1 MVMDQVCL
9 YGSGDQYKLN
19 EENQTL
25 SVLSS
30 QNHVIGFNTN
40 DSFVNQNYIDMQ
52 QLLPPDP
59 VPNNNPTPFSVVSQ
73 EGDSHE
79 YYEFRDVDLNYISRI
94 LMEEEENTYMF
105 QESSAA
111 LQAAEKSFYDELIGE
126 KCPPQPN
133 YDPQTYKDQ
142 NHKSPDGNHDTSSS
156 MLSACSTSLVDRGCK
171 SDLSECRSSNAA
183 SQSTSQSSHGSANS
197 NNSVV
202 DGFVDSPVSILDIFN
217 DSESAKQFRRGFEEA
232 SKFLPNGSAFWVILI
247 LVDCS
252 LKS

>member
-1 MVMDQVCL
+1 MVVDQVCL

-19 EENQTL
+19 DENQTL

-30 QNHVIGFNTN
+30 QNHVNGFNTN
-40 DSFVNQNYIDMQ
+40 DSFVNHNYIDMQ

-111 LQAAEKSFYDELIGE
+111 LQAAEKSFYEELIGE
-126 KCPPQPN
+126 KYPPQPN
-133 YDPQTYKDQ
+133 YDPKSFIDQ
-142 NHKSPDGNHDTSSS
+142 NHEYPDGNHDTSSS
-156 MLSACSTSLVDRGCK
+156 TLSASSTSLVDRGCN
-171 SDLSECRSSNAA
+171 SDLSECRTSLNAA
-183 SQSTSQSSHGSANS
+183 SQSTSQSFHGSANS
-197 NNSVV
+197 NGNVV

-217 DSESAKQFRRGFEEA
+217 NSESTKQFRKGFEEA
-232 SKFLPNGSAFWVILI
+232 SKFLPN
-247 LVDCS
+247 
-252 LKS
+252 